1 MITIE
6 PYINIIIAL
15 LGLAYPI
22 LLQVIARLDEKY
34 ESENIAT
41 LFKTEWEWKAFR
53 YTLVASLISVF
64 IWSFKFEPLI
74 EIKGLNFL
82 IENSAT
88 LLIVLSATLLVISFF
103 FFVGKVLKY
112 YTPYSMIPY
121 LIKGHDTSKSEIKF
135 FPALADLL
143 LLSIRKQQTNISRT
157 LSDFFYSAFR
167 SVREKPDNIPVIYPD
182 QYYDTVYRAIEEL
195 SILKEKRNY
204 LLEHRTSG
212 GIWLLGEMQ
221 GKEISE
227 KTYLWLWRNLLL
239 AIRYNQDDLIVN
251 HWETFHQYYSYSLP
265 YIHKEYDN
273 TTTSFQVSNQ
283 TEVDKRLS
291 ERKKF
296 IEFHY
301 ALGGLLTYKK
311 RYSCIKRLFS
321 YTQSQPPKYELLP
334 ESMQEIFSFYFEVR
348 DPYDRSYTWI
358 SHQYPFPELSG
369 ISSDGVIKKWIAS
382 YMAIL
387 FLRQYTIVPY
397 LITMKPQDFPAIPA
411 TQGEIKNW
419 IDGLDF
425 FKNLIIEHLENKEL
439 LKTLNLEFITQ
450 SWCDENDKP
459 YPTAFIDTFK
469 NSLEEAYENNALNL
483 TLSEDKIGQFKDST
497 KEILESAFQSLNPIN
512 NATSISDTDSDKWYV
527 NGQRM
532 LQSKDAFSENPEAHH
547 MEFNSFLG
555 TVAAKSLKEGLSEV
569 FLRKNSKSYLLK
581 PEDLFKAI
589 DLLKVDEKYVIV
601 NFGINL
607 DQFINQIKVP
617 KLSSEAY
624 KKIKIHSF
632 NGSHIVRDSLFILKL
647 SDLPNVTSRP
657 IEDTVIEKYS
667 LEKISDSMNLYCSVL
682 DMNQVS
688 EEIFKENEQ
697 NKSEDEIRK
706 SVLLSIIFSIEYKWK
721 RNIEVIQL
729 RQYSEF
735 RQQGIAN
742 KLEEIIPLEKEKTS
756 S

>member
-1 MITIE
+1 
-6 PYINIIIAL
+6 
-15 LGLAYPI
+15 
-22 LLQVIARLDEKY
+22 
-34 ESENIAT
+34 
-41 LFKTEWEWKAFR
+41 
-53 YTLVASLISVF
+53 
-64 IWSFKFEPLI
+64 
-74 EIKGLNFL
+74 
-82 IENSAT
+82 
-88 LLIVLSATLLVISFF
+88 
-103 FFVGKVLKY
+103 
-112 YTPYSMIPY
+112 
-121 LIKGHDTSKSEIKF
+121 
-135 FPALADLL
+135 
-143 LLSIRKQQTNISRT
+143 
-157 LSDFFYSAFR
+157 
-167 SVREKPDNIPVIYPD
+167 
-182 QYYDTVYRAIEEL
+182 
-195 SILKEKRNY
+195 
-204 LLEHRTSG
+204 
-212 GIWLLGEMQ
+212 
-221 GKEISE
+221 
-227 KTYLWLWRNLLL
+227 
-239 AIRYNQDDLIVN
+239 
-251 HWETFHQYYSYSLP
+251 
-265 YIHKEYDN
+265 
-273 TTTSFQVSNQ
+273 
-283 TEVDKRLS
+283 
-291 ERKKF
+291 
-296 IEFHY
+296 
-301 ALGGLLTYKK
+301 
-311 RYSCIKRLFS
+311 
-321 YTQSQPPKYELLP
+321 
-334 ESMQEIFSFYFEVR
+334 
-348 DPYDRSYTWI
+348 
-358 SHQYPFPELSG
+358 
-369 ISSDGVIKKWIAS
+369 
-382 YMAIL
+382 MAIL